1 LSIID
6 SLLLRLRNFLT
17 RLRHWEYWPMHVV
30 YLPIYAYWLL
40 LAARARS
47 FFYFS
52 AANPGIPSGGML
64 GESKFDILAK
74 IPAAY
79 KPVTIRLE
87 PSETLEGVLAKM
99 ARAGIAFPVVAKP
112 DVGERGWLV
121 EKIGDEA
128 GLSAYLRR
136 IRVDFLVQPYVAG
149 PLEFGVFYYRL
160 PGAARGVVTSV
171 VVKEF
176 LTLTGDGQSTVAA
189 LVRRNPRAALQH
201 DRLRAQYPADWG
213 RVLPR
218 GRQLELEPIG
228 NHCRGTAF
236 LDGNHLI
243 NDRLRDVFDRISR
256 EVDGFYYGRYDLRCA
271 SPADL
276 YTGEGIRIVELNGVG
291 AEPGHIYQP
300 GFSLWEGYRV
310 LFRHWTAMYRI
321 ARLNHHR
328 GVPYLRFGE
337 VRQTLR
343 RIRFARAEQERGG
356 EKVPAPEPVD
366 AG

>member
-1 LSIID
+1 
-6 SLLLRLRNFLT
+6 
-17 RLRHWEYWPMHVV
+17 MHVV

-64 GESKFDILAK
+64 GESKFDILAR

-79 KPVTIRLE
+79 KPVTLRLK
-87 PSETLEGVLAKM
+87 PSVSPDEVLERM
-99 ARAGIAFPVVAKP
+99 ARAGIRFPVVVKP
-112 DVGERGWLV
+112 DVGERGWMV
-121 EKIGDEA
+121 EKITGEA
-128 GLSAYLRR
+128 ALSAYVRR

-149 PLEFGVFYYRL
+149 PLELGVFYYRL
-160 PGAARGVVTSV
+160 PGAARGVVSSV
-171 VVKEF
+171 VVKDF
-176 LTLTGDGQSTVAA
+176 LKITGDGTSTVET

-201 DRLRAQYPADWG
+201 DRLRERYPADWT

-218 GRQLELEPIG
+218 GQVMELEPIG

-236 LDGNHLI
+236 LDGTPLI
-243 NDRLRDVFDRISR
+243 NDRLREVFDRISR
-256 EVDGFYYGRYDLRCA
+256 AVDGFYYGRYDLRCA
-271 SPADL
+271 SLEGL
-276 YTGEGIRIVELNGVG
+276 YRGEGIRVLELNGVG

-310 LFRHWTAMYRI
+310 LFRHWTVMYRI
-321 ARLNHHR
+321 ARLNHRR

-343 RIRFARAEQERGG
+343 RIRRARSSQEGPG
-356 EKVPAPEPVD
+356 QKAPVPERAD
-366 AG
+366 AV

>member
-1 LSIID
+1 
-6 SLLLRLRNFLT
+6 
-17 RLRHWEYWPMHVV
+17 MHVV
-30 YLPIYAYWLL
+30 YLPIYGYWLL

-47 FFYFS
+47 LFYFS

-64 GESKFDILAK
+64 GESKFDILEK

-79 KPVTIRLE
+79 KPATIRLP
-87 PSETLEGVLAKM
+87 PSVTTGEALERM
-99 ARAGIAFPVVAKP
+99 ARAGIRFPIIAKP
-112 DVGERGWLV
+112 DVGERGWMV

-128 GLSAYLRR
+128 GLAAYLRR
-136 IRVDFLVQPYVAG
+136 IRVDFLVQTYVEG

-160 PGAARGVVTSV
+160 PGAARGEVTSV

-176 LTLTGDGQSTVAA
+176 LSVTGDGRSTVGA

-201 DRLRAQYPADWG
+201 ERLREQYPEAWD
-213 RVLPR
+213 RVLPP
-218 GRQLELEPIG
+218 GRQMPLEPIG

-236 LDGNHLI
+236 LDGTHLVD
-243 NDRLRDVFDRISR
+243 DRLHDVFDRISR
-256 EVDGFYYGRYDLRCA
+256 AVDGFYYGRYDLRCA
-271 SPADL
+271 SLEGL
-276 YTGEGIRIVELNGVG
+276 YDGAGIRIVELNGVG

-321 ARLNHHR
+321 ARLNHRR

-343 RIRFARAEQERGG
+343 RIRLARALQEG
-356 EKVPAPEPVD
+356 EGSIQPAPERVD

>member
-1 LSIID
+1 MLP
-6 SLLLRLRNFLT
+6 LRLHNFLT

-79 KPVTIRLE
+79 KPVTLRLK
-87 PSETLEGVLAKM
+87 PSVPLGEVLERM
-99 ARAGIAFPVVAKP
+99 NRAGIRFPVVAKP
-112 DVGERGWLV
+112 DVGERGWMV
-121 EKIGDEA
+121 EKITGVA
-128 GLSAYLRR
+128 ALSAYLRR

-149 PLEFGVFYYRL
+149 PLELGVFYYRL
-160 PGAARGVVTSV
+160 PGAARGEVSSV
-171 VVKEF
+171 VVKDF
-176 LTLTGDGQSTVAA
+176 LKITGDGASTVEM

-201 DRLRAQYPADWG
+201 DRLRERYPADWT

-218 GRQLELEPIG
+218 GMVMELEPIG

-236 LDGNHLI
+236 LDGTSLI
-243 NDRLRDVFDRISR
+243 NDRLREVFDRISR
-256 EVDGFYYGRYDLRCA
+256 AVDGFYYGRYDLRCA
-271 SPADL
+271 GLDGL
-276 YTGEGIRIVELNGVG
+276 YAGEGIQVVELNGVG

-321 ARLNHHR
+321 ARLNHRR
-328 GVPYLRFGE
+328 GVPYLRLGE

-343 RIRFARAEQERGG
+343 RIRRARALCDQTG
-356 EKVPAPEPVD
+356 
-366 AG
+366 

>member
-1 LSIID
+1 
-6 SLLLRLRNFLT
+6 
-17 RLRHWEYWPMHVV
+17 MHVV
-30 YLPIYAYWLL
+30 YLPIYGYWLL

-64 GESKFDILAK
+64 GESKFDILEK
-74 IPAAY
+74 IPAAC
-79 KPVTIRLE
+79 KPATIRLE
-87 PSETLEGVLAKM
+87 PVATLGGVLEKM
-99 ARAGIAFPVVAKP
+99 TQAGITFPVVAKP

-121 EKIGDEA
+121 EKIEDEA
-128 GLSAYLRR
+128 GLAAYVRR
-136 IRVDFLVQPYVAG
+136 IRVDFLVQSYAEG

-160 PGAARGVVTSV
+160 PGAARGEVTSV

-176 LTLTGDGQSTVAA
+176 LQLTGDGKSTVAA
-189 LVRRNPRAALQH
+189 LVRRNPRAALQY
-201 DRLRAQYPADWG
+201 DRLRARHPADWG

-218 GRQLELEPIG
+218 GRQMELEPIG
-228 NHCRGTAF
+228 NHCRGPAF
-236 LDGNHLI
+236 LDGNYLI
-243 NDRLRDVFDRISR
+243 NDRLHDVFDRISR

-276 YTGEGIRIVELNGVG
+276 YSGEGLRIVELNGVG

-321 ARLNHHR
+321 ARLNHRR
-328 GVPYLRFGE
+328 GVPYLRFRE
-337 VRQTLR
+337 VQQTLR
-343 RIRFARAEQERGG
+343 RIRLTRAVQERAGD
-356 EKVPAPEPVD
+356 KVPAPERVD